1 MTRRSRKKSRSA
13 VPEASMAVN
22 AFRFELASELG
33 ANPEY
38 RSGHLSS
45 IASREYGAVDGKT
58 VRRMIAEAENNLNR
72 NEGGFKS

>member
-1 MTRRSRKKSRSA
+1 MSFYKTFQCLDSKCCCET
-13 VPEASMAVN
+13 PD